1 MKKLIL
7 GLTFVFFFS
16 CFPAI
21 NEVMAKD
28 LNKSEIQKPKP
39 GPKPK
44 NQKRPKAPPKLKKP
58 GKPKP
63 LPKPKPPPKPKAPP
77 NPRRF
82 K

>member
-16 CFPAI
+16 YFPLI
-21 NEVMAKD
+21 NKVMARD

-39 GPKPK
+39 GPNPK
-44 NQKRPKAPPKLKKP
+44 NQKRPKAPPKPKK
-58 GKPKP
+58 
-63 LPKPKPPPKPKAPP
+63 LRKPKPPPKP
-77 NPRRF
+77 RRF